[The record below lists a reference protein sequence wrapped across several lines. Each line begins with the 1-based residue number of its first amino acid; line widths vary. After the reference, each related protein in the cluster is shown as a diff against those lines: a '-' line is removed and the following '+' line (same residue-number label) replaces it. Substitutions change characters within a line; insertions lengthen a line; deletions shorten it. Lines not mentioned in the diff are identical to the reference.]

1 LELQKINNGY
11 FSQTYLYEDYLY
23 RNLFVF
29 SDESLDDLQTRIDK
43 NHAEIDEVLKN
54 FCITGLIANNKK

>member
-1 LELQKINNGY
+1 MVISVKLTCTRIIYIVICLSLVMNP
-11 FSQTYLYEDYLY
+11 
-23 RNLFVF
+23 
-29 SDESLDDLQTRIDK
+29 LDDLQTRIDK